1 LLRRTFTDVTRFAVG
16 TPEHRGSGAD
26 PRAPAAFV
34 LRIPGLHLAR
44 TLGCGQ
50 AFRWSWRGG
59 VAEGV
64 VGRSVWRL
72 RPTAGGVRGVAAG
85 EAVRPDR
92 LRGYLLGWG
101 PIGPLEAALAT
112 DPVLAR
118 ALRQTRGISIL
129 AQDAW
134 EVLATFLVSQNNNI
148 PKIVRSV
155 QHLCRALG
163 EPIGQPPL
171 AWTFPSPAAVAE
183 APDRMLREALLGYR
197 AAYLR
202 EVARR
207 VAWGDLDLD
216 RLRTIPTEE
225 ARRALLD
232 LPGVGEKVADCV
244 LLFGLGHRATFP
256 VDVWVR
262 RAVEELYF
270 GGRSRSVRD
279 IRAWALDRFGQLAGL
294 AQQHLYHY
302 ARTCGIAGSR
312 QDDGGRGGTAGRRTS
327 ACG

>member
-1 LLRRTFTDVTRFAVG
+1 MTRSAVRTHG
-16 TPEHRGSGAD
+16 PQGSGGD
-26 PRAPAAFV
+26 PRCNRTSEAFV
-34 LRIPGLHLAR
+34 LRLPGLHLAR

-50 AFRWSWRGG
+50 AFRWTWRGG

-72 RPTAGGVRGVAAG
+72 RPTAGGVRGVADG
-85 EAVRPDR
+85 EDVSPDR
-92 LRGYLLGWG
+92 LRRYLLSWG
-101 PIGPLEAALAT
+101 PVGPLEAALAT

-118 ALRQTRGISIL
+118 VLPRTRGISIL
-129 AQDAW
+129 AQDPW

-155 QHLCRALG
+155 VHLCRTLG
-163 EPIGQPPL
+163 EPIGRPAL
-171 AWTFPSPAAVAE
+171 AWTFPPPAAVAA
-183 APDRMLREALLGYR
+183 APDCVLKEALLGYR

-202 EVARR
+202 EAARR
-207 VAWGDLDLD
+207 VACGALDLG
-216 RLRTIPTEE
+216 RLRALPTED
-225 ARRALLD
+225 ARGALLD

-244 LLFGLGHRATFP
+244 LLFGLGHRAVFP
-256 VDVWVR
+256 VDVWVK

-270 GGRSRSVRD
+270 GGRSRSVGD
-279 IRAWALDRFGQLAGL
+279 IRAWAVDRFGPLAGL

-302 ARTCGIAGSR
+302 ARTSR
-312 QDDGGRGGTAGRRTS
+312 IGGFRQGERGADPAAGRSTA

>member
-1 LLRRTFTDVTRFAVG
+1 
-16 TPEHRGSGAD
+16 
-26 PRAPAAFV
+26 
-34 LRIPGLHLAR
+34 
-44 TLGCGQ
+44 
-50 AFRWSWRGG
+50 
-59 VAEGV
+59 
-64 VGRSVWRL
+64 
-72 RPTAGGVRGVAAG
+72 
-85 EAVRPDR
+85 
-92 LRGYLLGWG
+92 
-101 PIGPLEAALAT
+101 
-112 DPVLAR
+112 
-118 ALRQTRGISIL
+118 
-129 AQDAW
+129 
-134 EVLATFLVSQNNNI
+134 
-148 PKIVRSV
+148 
-155 QHLCRALG
+155 
-163 EPIGQPPL
+163 
-171 AWTFPSPAAVAE
+171 AVAE